1 MGIIQMERKYE
12 INVTLKKSV
21 LDPQGQ
27 VIKEASHSL
36 GFADVSDVR
45 VGKSIELKL
54 ETALDADAARKQV
67 AQLCDKLLANPVI
80 EDFRITEID

>member
-1 MGIIQMERKYE
+1 MEKKYA

-36 GFADVSDVR
+36 GFSEVSDIR
-45 VGKSIELKL
+45 VGKSIELKIDS
-54 ETALDADAARKQV
+54 ELDAATAKARIEE
-67 AQLCDKLLANPVI
+67 LCDKLLANPVI
-80 EDFRITEID
+80 EDFEVTEVK

>member
-1 MGIIQMERKYE
+1 MERKYE
-12 INVTLKKSV
+12 ITVTLKKSV

-36 GFADVSDVR
+36 GFSEVTDVR
-45 VGKSIELKL
+45 VGKSIELTFD
-54 ETALDADAARKQV
+54 TALDGAATKARL

-80 EDFRITEID
+80 EDFRITEVE